1 MSKLLPSFIEK
12 QLLQDIEDSII
23 PRVSIKAS
31 DIINLKQDIYGLSG
45 SEERRKIQSR
55 LKNIKSLSAQKYE
68 NLLRKH
74 NVVSR
79 GTRYTVNTPESLPS
93 PTTTPVA
100 TASPSPTITPV
111 ATSSQSHSL
120 TAESPESSTIM
131 EDDMSPMKYSRENAL
146 SPPLSTPSRNLG
158 RASTTSRSTPSRT
171 TTPIQEY
178 LSSAQKTAGRNIEQA
193 MNDLTLDANP
203 VTSRHEDGTA
213 EHPFKIVVNTEHPE
227 RNREFFILSDIQ
239 GMEKN
244 NVLFTG
250 VEVRKVVEAGNV
262 DDWSAQVLLDERIP
276 TEYLGR
282 IVQIK
287 GPAMSSKEKMHES
300 FNDKNFE
307 DNLYCLSTHNTDAK
321 VLQEFEEDEKRHFVH
336 YYLIFPESHVLDNF
350 ASAEGMDE
358 APPLVV
364 DVSEQD
370 GQDTFIGF
378 IARWRFAISS
388 SKRKMQV
395 RRQRTS
401 KFMARNNP

>member
-55 LKNIKSLSAQKYE
+55 LKNIKSLSAQNYE
-68 NLLRKH
+68 ILLRKH

-100 TASPSPTITPV
+100 TASPSPTIT
-111 ATSSQSHSL
+111 QSHSL

-178 LSSAQKTAGRNIEQA
+178 LSLSSARKTAGRNIEQT
-193 MNDLTLDANP
+193 MNDLRLDANP

-213 EHPFKIVVNTEHPE
+213 EHPYKIVVDTENPE

-239 GMEKN
+239 AMEKD

-250 VEVRKVVEAGNV
+250 VEVRKVVAAGNIN
-262 DDWSAQVLLDERIP
+262 DWR
-276 TEYLGR
+276 
-282 IVQIK
+282 
-287 GPAMSSKEKMHES
+287 
-300 FNDKNFE
+300 
-307 DNLYCLSTHNTDAK
+307 
-321 VLQEFEEDEKRHFVH
+321 
-336 YYLIFPESHVLDNF
+336 
-350 ASAEGMDE
+350 
-358 APPLVV
+358 
-364 DVSEQD
+364 
-370 GQDTFIGF
+370 
-378 IARWRFAISS
+378 
-388 SKRKMQV
+388 
-395 RRQRTS
+395 
-401 KFMARNNP
+401 